1 MANIARATRSLAG
14 ASNQRGGRARIRNTR
29 DIRKTRDI
37 RERASRGTHET
48 EADSKTQ
55 KKSRREIGRERKRD
69 RDGEKERKRERR
81 RFKGLEQTRV
91 TKIQGEKAGGEGE
104 ERRPPGSTI
113 WLRKRI
119 AFRSASGSRGSPYR
133 PVESTGQAYVLFVI
147 TLFV

>member
-1 MANIARATRSLAG
+1 MKPRPTARHRKKAGERSG
-14 ASNQRGGRARIRNTR
+14 E
-29 DIRKTRDI
+29 
-37 RERASRGTHET
+37 REREK
-48 EADSKTQ
+48 EM
-55 KKSRREIGRERKRD
+55 ERKRW
-69 RDGEKERKRERR
+69 RR
-81 RFKGLEQTRV
+81 RFEGLEQTRV

-133 PVESTGQAYVLFVI
+133 PVESTGQACLLFVI